1 MIKRIAILGSTGSI
15 GKSLISIIKKNK
27 NFKIELLST
36 NTNVREIIKQAKIL
50 NVKKLIITNPRKFT
64 EAKKKFSKK
73 FIINY
78 NSNFYFFYKSSWRYY
93 SFIF

>member
-1 MIKRIAILGSTGSI
+1 MTNRIAILGSTGSI

-36 NTNVREIIKQAKIL
+36 NTNVTEIVKQAKQL
-50 NVKKLIITNPRKFT
+50 NVKKLIITNPKKFD

-73 FIINY
+73 FIIY
-78 NSNFYFFYKSSWRYY
+78 NDFENLNKLFKKKLLYL
-93 SFIF
+93 I